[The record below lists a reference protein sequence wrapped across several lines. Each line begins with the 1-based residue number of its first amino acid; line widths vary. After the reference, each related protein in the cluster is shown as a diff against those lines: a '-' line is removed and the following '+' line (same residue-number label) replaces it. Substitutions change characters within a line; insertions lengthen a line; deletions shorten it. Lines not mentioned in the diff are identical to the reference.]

1 MQMILFDLS
10 SSIWWS
16 SVAEILIWFPFSFF
30 IFCVDAGRM
39 SFIWFFIPHL
49 IRAALGLLIIKKM
62 PTSHEMVNKIS
73 IQPNEKIPFSKVG
86 TFVITAAKESVS
98 DF

>member
-1 MQMILFDLS
+1 
-10 SSIWWS
+10 
-16 SVAEILIWFPFSFF
+16 
-30 IFCVDAGRM
+30 M